1 MTWWSRLLHRNR
13 LERDLDRELRDHLE
27 RHVADLVKGGM
38 SEAEARRKASL
49 TFGGVERVKEDCR
62 DARGTRWVDDLVQDV
77 RYGVRVLLKAP
88 VFTSVAVLSLALGIG
103 ANTAIFSL
111 VNSLLI
117 RALPVRAPERLAILR
132 QGSWTNPIW
141 EQVRARQTTLFDG
154 ALAWGDDTFDLAA
167 GGPSQP
173 VPGMWVSGRF
183 FDVLGVPAMLGRTF
197 TPDDDRRG
205 GGPAGPVA
213 VISYRFWQR
222 HFSGAA
228 DVVGRPLA
236 SNGIAVHD
244 HRRHADQSFS
254 GRSSGAPS
262 MSPFRSEPNRSSAAR
277 SRWLDGRS
285 TWWLDIMVRLKHGPD
300 DRGRP
305 RRVRRR
311 YSRRYGRPRSP
322 IGRPRCSS
330 SIWAI
335 RSSSRARPAARRS
348 SRTAT
353 ASRSSSSW

>member
-38 SEAEARRKASL
+38 SEAEARRTASL

-167 GGPSQP
+167 SGLSQP
-173 VPGMWVSGRF
+173 VPGMWVS
-183 FDVLGVPAMLGRTF
+183 
-197 TPDDDRRG
+197 
-205 GGPAGPVA
+205 AGP
-213 VISYRFWQR
+213 
-222 HFSGAA
+222 
-228 DVVGRPLA
+228 DVHAGR
-236 SNGIAVHD
+236 
-244 HRRHADQSFS
+244 
-254 GRSSGAPS
+254 
-262 MSPFRSEPNRSSAAR
+262 
-277 SRWLDGRS
+277 
-285 TWWLDIMVRLKHGPD
+285 
-300 DRGRP
+300 
-305 RRVRRR
+305 
-311 YSRRYGRPRSP
+311 
-322 IGRPRCSS
+322 
-330 SIWAI
+330 
-335 RSSSRARPAARRS
+335 
-348 SRTAT
+348 
-353 ASRSSSSW
+353 